1 VVSPTAKY
9 PTATSCNVLIRLI
22 ILCCSKKSLAWFA
35 VNCTISTIFL
45 PLYVCESA
53 SSEYLVP
60 PHASHVTVTG
70 SAKSTSGCVTPFPLQ
85 TGHAPIEL
93 KLNNPGGSPLALA
106 NVPRDRKSVVQV
118 RKAGIGR

>member
-1 VVSPTAKY
+1 
-9 PTATSCNVLIRLI
+9 L
-22 ILCCSKKSLAWFA
+22 A
-35 VNCTISTIFL
+35 VNCKISTIFF

-53 SSEYLVP
+53 SSEYRVP

-70 SAKSTSGCVTPFPLQ
+70 SAKATSGCVTPFPLQ

-106 NVPRDRKSVVQV
+106 NVPRISSIIPIEGASVQ
-118 RKAGIGR
+118 RLDMAPRP